1 MGGSG
6 IHLTVGAVVGLC
18 SRWEASNMLQRACGA
33 MGPGDWTV
41 GPWGFFFGP
50 GIAATLKLG
59 WNPDPSKAYWMVSV
73 TRHAA
78 SDAFWK
84 PHPRRDKAFLQPQP
98 LTSNRLHAETCGNL
112 SVC

>member
-84 PHPRRDKAFLQPQP
+84 PPPRRDLITHQAPQHRP
-98 LTSNRLHAETCGNL
+98 EDR
-112 SVC
+112 